1 MAVQQ
6 LDRIKKWLALPQP
19 EAEEDQYR
27 LDLLLAACF
36 ILGIALTFYGLFL
49 IWWQGPLLPYSL
61 QIITILALLVLLM
74 FLLLRQGRVKVAG
87 HFFLAGS
94 WLFISLLPF
103 WLPVTQLFVLTYY
116 FVVICVATLLYGSQV
131 MLVYAGLTIGGTLF
145 MLVNTEQNWLATTTT
160 VTFNAPTYVAV
171 IVNLLLVVLLLYM
184 ALYKRLQLLRHT
196 QADRAEL
203 LETRH
208 LLEKRVNELNEVQAA
223 LRASEER
230 LRTIVNHAPVII
242 FSLDQTGTFTMLEG
256 HSISNYIDQP
266 EQLIGRTI
274 FEFGDNAPDLL
285 RAFYQAMAGEMVRVT
300 IDLPRGSLESWVYPF
315 HDREGQISGVL
326 GVASDITALQLSEE
340 QLRRS
345 EQTFQDLINKTS
357 VAYSV
362 SDGLEMVFQAVVEW
376 LVDTLDLEQSRIA
389 LLDQD
394 YEMMRIVA
402 EHGLVERP
410 SLLNQQLAI
419 GNSIILQQVIT
430 SRAPLVISEPDFD
443 KNKDRDLSALYHAG
457 VQAFMLVPLVV
468 GTNTIGL
475 IYCDTSI
482 PRHFTSRE
490 IQLAQ
495 TVANLIA
502 TRIEQARLFESERRR
517 RLEAETLQ
525 DATASLTVILNQDQ
539 VLNNILYHLE
549 RVIYYDSASVL
560 LLEENGLSIVAG
572 RHFSQ
577 WPLFIDE
584 QLRHRN
590 PLFKQLRKTRRP
602 IIIDDVHQDDRFEV
616 MEGFE
621 YIRSWMGIPLIANDR
636 VMGYLGIDNKQV
648 AAYAQHHALLAQA
661 FANQAAI
668 AITNARLF
676 EQVQNQADTLQEVNE
691 SLRREIAERRLLEE
705 KIQQSLQRRTEQ
717 VYISTEVAQEIATA
731 PALSVLFRQVVNLI
745 KDRFDYYHTQV
756 YTLEGDCLIMQEG
769 SGEPGRSMKKAEHR
783 ISLATEKSLV
793 ARAAVSGRPVL
804 ATDVSQ
810 ADDWLP
816 NPLLPETRSELAV
829 PIMLKDEVLGVLDVQ
844 SSVVAGINEE
854 DEILLVG
861 LCGQIAVAIN
871 NRRLEDRR
879 AQAEAALQAYTVE
892 LERSNRELEDFAY
905 VASHDLQEPLR
916 KIQAFGN
923 RLQQK
928 YASRLD
934 KQGQDYLTR
943 MENAAARMQAL
954 ISDLLTFS
962 RVTTRAQPFVMVDL
976 AALVQE
982 VLLDLEIKIS
992 EVNGRVHVDTLP
1004 TIEAEPTQMRQLL
1017 QNLIGNGLKFH
1028 RPGVPPV
1035 IRIYS
1040 ERFDNPPDNMAQDTL
1055 PDGPYCRIF
1064 VADNGIGFDEKYLD
1078 RIFTV
1083 FQRLH
1088 GRSQYE
1094 GTGVGLALCR
1104 KIVERHQGT
1113 ITASS
1118 QIEQGATFIVTL
1130 PVTQMKSS

>member
-1 MAVQQ
+1 MTVQQ
-6 LDRIKKWLALPQP
+6 LDLLKKWLALPQP

-27 LDLLLAACF
+27 LDLLLAACL
-36 ILGIALTFYGLFL
+36 ILGIALAFYGFFL
-49 IWWQGPLLPYSL
+49 VWWQGPLLPYSL
-61 QIITILALLVLLM
+61 RIIVILALLVLLM
-74 FLLLRQGRVKVAG
+74 FLLLRLGRVRVAG

-94 WLFISLLPF
+94 WLFMTLLPF

-116 FVVICVATLLYGSQV
+116 FVVICVATLLYGGRV

-145 MLVNTEQNWLATTTT
+145 MLVNTEQNWLATATT

-208 LLEKRVNELNEVQAA
+208 LLEKRVNELNEVQEA

-256 HSISNYIDQP
+256 HSINNYINHP
-266 EQLIGRTI
+266 ERLIGRTI
-274 FEFGDNAPDLL
+274 FDFGNNAPDLL

-300 IDLPRGSLESWVYPF
+300 IDLPGGSLESWVYPF
-315 HDREGQISGVL
+315 YDKEGQINGVL
-326 GVASDITALQLSEE
+326 GVASDITALQLSEK

-357 VAYSV
+357 VAYST
-362 SDGLEMVFQAVVEW
+362 SDSLELVFQAVVEW
-376 LVDTLDLEQSRIA
+376 LVDLLALEQSRIV

-394 YEMMRIVA
+394 YETMRIVA
-402 EHGLVERP
+402 ERGLAERP

-430 SRAPLVISEPDFD
+430 SRAPLVINEPDFD
-443 KNKDRDLSALYHAG
+443 KKRNHVLSVLFHAG
-457 VQAFMLVPLVV
+457 VRAFMLVPLVV

-502 TRIEQARLFESERRR
+502 TRIEQARLFESERQR

-525 DATASLTVILNQDQ
+525 DATASLTVILEQDQ

-549 RVIYYDSASVL
+549 RVIQYDTASVL
-560 LLEENGLSIVAG
+560 LSEEEGLSIVAG
-572 RHFSQ
+572 RHFNQ
-577 WPLFIDE
+577 WPILVDE

-590 PLFKQLRKTRRP
+590 PLFNQLRKTRRP

-621 YIRSWMGIPLIANDR
+621 YIRSWMGIPLIANER
-636 VMGYLGIDNKQV
+636 VIGYLGIDNKQL

-691 SLRREIAERRLLEE
+691 SLRQEIAERRLLEDQ
-705 KIQQSLQRRTEQ
+705 IQQSLQRRTEQ

-731 PALSVLFRQVVNLI
+731 PALPILFRQVVHLI
-745 KDRFDYYHTQV
+745 KHRFDYYHTQV
-756 YTLEGDCLIMQEG
+756 YTLEGDYLIMQEG
-769 SGEPGRSMKKAEHR
+769 SGESGQIMKGEGHR
-783 ISLATEKSLV
+783 ISLRTEKSLV
-793 ARAAVSGRPVL
+793 AQAATTGRPAL
-804 ATDVSQ
+804 ATNVAK
-810 ADDWLP
+810 ADNWLP
-816 NPLLPETRSELAV
+816 NPLLPETKSELAV

-844 SSVVAGINEE
+844 SNSVAGISEE
-854 DEILLVG
+854 DNILLVG

-871 NRRLEDRR
+871 NRRLDDRQ

-905 VASHDLQEPLR
+905 IASHDLQEPLR

-928 YASRLD
+928 YANELD
-934 KQGQDYLTR
+934 QRGQDYLVR
-943 MENAAARMQAL
+943 MESAAARMQAL
-954 ISDLLTFS
+954 INDLLTFS
-962 RVTTRAQPFVMVDL
+962 RVTTRAQPFVEVDL
-976 AALVQE
+976 NRLVQE
-982 VLLDLEIKIS
+982 VLQDLEVKIG

-1017 QNLIGNGLKFH
+1017 QNLISNALKFH
-1028 RPGVPPV
+1028 RPNLAPL
-1035 IRIYS
+1035 IHIHS
-1040 ERFDNPPDNMAQDTL
+1040 EVLDEAPADMAQDAV
-1055 PDGPYCRIF
+1055 PNIPYCRLF

-1088 GRSQYE
+1088 GRSHYE

-1113 ITASS
+1113 ITAKS
-1118 QIEQGATFIVTL
+1118 QVDQGATFIITL
-1130 PVTQMKSS
+1130 PMKQVRS